1 MSSKISLTLV
11 GVGAYSTVRG
21 LAIPAFR
28 ILLPLY
34 MLSIGYKV
42 QDLGPMATYSAIA
55 IALSLPLIGH
65 LVDLGKA
72 RVIGAASGAMVAAS
86 LLIPTL
92 SSNYLALVAAYTFS
106 MLGMMAW
113 QPARSVIVA
122 LEVSPQSLGRTF
134 SSLSAAFTIARIASP
149 VLAVW
154 VAGFLGYRYA
164 MAVFACVAL
173 AGAVLFLAM
182 TRGFRGV
189 TSTAMRKSENGVSP
203 LKLAFAAYLR
213 VGKLFK
219 EYPALMLFTITD
231 RFAWSLWLPMLNA
244 YLKSVCGLGDDGV
257 GLFNSLFAV
266 AMLVT
271 FYPAGLLTDKIGS
284 VKVLIINEL
293 VGAVSAI
300 LLGLAGWGTTLLA
313 YVSAIV
319 MGISVELW
327 IAGYNTLT
335 TMLRGPESVGEVR
348 AGVDSARTVF
358 SIPAPALGSTL
369 YVLLG
374 SASPFI
380 SSMALMI
387 GAALSLTPML
397 KGERRR

>member
-1 MSSKISLTLV
+1 VGSRVSLTLV
-11 GVGAYSTVRG
+11 GVGAYSMIRG

-28 ILLPLY
+28 VLFPLY
-34 MLSIGYKV
+34 ILSIGYKV

-55 IALSLPLIGH
+55 IALSLPLIGY
-65 LVDLGKA
+65 LVDLGRA

-86 LLIPTL
+86 LLIPAL
-92 SSNYLALVAAYTFS
+92 SSNYVALVAAYTLS

-113 QPARSVIVA
+113 QPARSAIVA

-134 SSLSAAFTIARIASP
+134 SSLSAAFTVARIVSP
-149 VLAVW
+149 MMAVW

-164 MAVFACVAL
+164 MVVFAGIAL
-173 AGAVLFLAM
+173 AGAALFLAM
-182 TRGFRGV
+182 TRSFRGV
-189 TSTAMRKSENGVSP
+189 VNPRVREDKDNAGFMKS
-203 LKLAFAAYLR
+203 AFAAYLR
-213 VGKLFK
+213 VGKLFR

-266 AMLVT
+266 AMLAT

-284 VKVLIINEL
+284 VKVLILNEL
-293 VGAVSAI
+293 VGAVSAA
-300 LLGLAGWGTTLLA
+300 LLAVAGQGAALLA
-313 YVSAIV
+313 YAAAVV
-319 MGISVELW
+319 MGVSVELW

-358 SIPAPALGSTL
+358 SIPAPAVGSTL
-369 YVLLG
+369 YTSLG
-374 SASPFI
+374 PASPFV
-380 SSMALMI
+380 SSIALMI
-387 GAALSLTPML
+387 AAASSLTPL
-397 KGERRR
+397 LRGKQR

>member
-1 MSSKISLTLV
+1 MGSKVSLTLV
-11 GVGAYSTVRG
+11 GVGAYSMIRG

-28 ILLPLY
+28 VLFPLY
-34 MLSIGYKV
+34 ILSIGYKV
-42 QDLGPMATYSAIA
+42 QDLGPMATYSAVA
-55 IALSLPLIGH
+55 IALSLPLIGY
-65 LVDLGKA
+65 LVDLGRA

-86 LLIPTL
+86 LLIPAV
-92 SSNYLALVAAYTFS
+92 SSNYVALIAAYTLS

-113 QPARSVIVA
+113 QPARSAIVA

-134 SSLSAAFTIARIASP
+134 SSLSAAFTVARIASP

-154 VAGFLGYRYA
+154 AAGLLGYRYA
-164 MAVFACVAL
+164 MVAFAGLAL
-173 AGAVLFLAM
+173 AGATLFLAM
-182 TRGFRGV
+182 TRGFKGV
-189 TSTAMRKSENGVSP
+189 ANPSVREGRDGGGFLKS
-203 LKLAFAAYLR
+203 AFAAYVR
-213 VGKLFK
+213 VGKLFR

-271 FYPAGLLTDKIGS
+271 FYPAGLLTDRIGS

-293 VGAVSAI
+293 VGAVSA
-300 LLGLAGWGTTLLA
+300 ALLA
-313 YVSAIV
+313 VAGQGAALAAYASAVV
-319 MGISVELW
+319 MGVSVELW

-358 SIPAPALGSTL
+358 SIPAPALGSAL
-369 YVLLG
+369 YASLG
-374 SASPFI
+374 PATPFI
-380 SSMALMI
+380 SSIALMI
-387 GAALSLTPML
+387 AAASSLTPL
-397 KGERRR
+397 LGGKRR